1 MRVPV
6 MTSQQQQNNDS
17 SSLGERSTTI
27 GVLPLFSSR
36 SLFKSRT
43 ASTQASYSPLR
54 RLSSPSSSQARTVLP
69 LSSRR
74 GRTSSRNLV
83 TVSDDRRGGGHV
95 CNAMLNLEIQT
106 VRLLLRILAYIQYE
120 GFRVTSLEGGL

>member
-36 SLFKSRT
+36 SLFRSRT
-43 ASTQASYSPLR
+43 ASTQAR
-54 RLSSPSSSQARTVLP
+54 IVLP

-106 VRLLLRILAYIQYE
+106 VRLLLKILAYIQYE